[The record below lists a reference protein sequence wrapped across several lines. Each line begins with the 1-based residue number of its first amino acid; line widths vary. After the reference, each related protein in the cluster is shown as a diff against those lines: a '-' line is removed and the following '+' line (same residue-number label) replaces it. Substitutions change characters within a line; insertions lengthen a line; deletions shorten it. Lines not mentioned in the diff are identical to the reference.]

1 MIKIMEYEEVKRGRS
16 FILKFEHKDNF
27 LEELNS
33 FVKEK
38 QIMAGKIEII
48 GAFKKTSGS
57 VGPQKDELP
66 VSPIIKEV
74 NKVKEVLG
82 IGTIFWHENEPKIH
96 LHSAIG
102 HESELNLICVRSK
115 TEVFILIEAILQ
127 EYVQTTAK
135 RKMDEEVKMPLLSFD

>member
-1 MIKIMEYEEVKRGRS
+1 MKYEEVKIGRT
-16 FILKFEHKDNF
+16 FIIKFEHEDNF
-27 LEELNS
+27 LEELLS

-38 QIMAGKIEII
+38 QIKAGKIEII
-48 GAFKKTSGS
+48 GALKKSSGS
-57 VGPQKDELP
+57 VGPFKDELP
-66 VSPIIKEV
+66 VNPIIIDV

-82 IGTIFWHENEPKIH
+82 IGTIFWQDDEPKIH

-102 HESELNLICVRSK
+102 HESELNLMCVRSK

-135 RKMDEEVKMPLLSFD
+135 RKMDDEVKMPLLSFD